1 MTAFRL
7 DAAGI
12 APRRG
17 RSIPLYPELTK
28 AAEHLFATSA
38 LACFAAG
45 VRIDTA
51 DGPCPV
57 HEIEE
62 ESLVHTLDNGLQ
74 PVRRVLSKK
83 VEGTGSLAP
92 VVFRAGALGNKRDL
106 VVSPHHRILLS
117 GWRAELLVGSLEV
130 LASARDLVNGDTVFR
145 LPVAEVEYVHLLFD
159 RHEVIFAEGVA
170 TESYHP
176 LLGHTAEDGH
186 DTLAELMRLFPALEA
201 EAQGFGP
208 AARPTLT
215 SGEACLFR

>member
-7 DAAGI
+7 DATGI
-12 APRRG
+12 PHRRG
-17 RSIPLYPELTK
+17 RSAPLYPELTK

-45 VRIDTA
+45 VCIDTA
-51 DGPCPV
+51 DGPRPV
-57 HEIEE
+57 EEIEE

-83 VEGTGSLAP
+83 VEGRGALAP
-92 VVFRAGALGNKRDL
+92 VVFRAGALGNPRDL
-106 VVSPHHRILLS
+106 IVSPHHRILLS
-117 GWRAELLVGSLEV
+117 GWRAELLVGSPEV

-159 RHEVIFAEGVA
+159 RHEVILAERVA

-176 LLGHTAEDGH
+176 LLGHPAGDGR
-186 DTLAELMRLFPALEA
+186 DTLAELMTLFPALEA
-201 EAQGFGP
+201 ESRGFGP
-208 AARPTLT
+208 AARPTL
-215 SGEACLFR
+215 SAEEARLFR